1 MDQDFNQFISE
12 VKERIR
18 SAQYAAM
25 RAVNSEMTA
34 LYWDVGKMIVEK
46 QETLGWGKAVVE
58 QLSLELQKDFPS
70 AKGFSTQNIWNM
82 RQFFLYYRENENL
95 QPLVGEISWTKN
107 ILILQ
112 RCSDNFQK
120 EFYLR
125 MTAKFGWTK
134 NVLIHQIESGA
145 YEKYLLNQTNFDQT
159 VPEKYRNQAI
169 LAVKD
174 EYSFDFI
181 GGSQEHSEKELEYEL
196 MKNIRSFLLEMGND
210 FCFIGNQFRISTET
224 KDYYIDLLL
233 FHRKLKSLIAVELKI
248 GEFIPEYAGKMQFYL
263 ALLDDFVKNSD
274 ENPSI
279 GIIIC
284 KNKDRTEVEYAL
296 RLTDA
301 PIGVATYKITK
312 TLPASM
318 KNILPG
324 PEIIAER
331 ILKLKE
337 ITEKKEIP

>member
-1 MDQDFNQFISE
+1 MDTDLKQFISE

-25 RAVNSEMTA
+25 RVVNNEMIS
-34 LYWDVGKMIVEK
+34 LYWDVGKMIVDK
-46 QETLGWGKAVVE
+46 QETLGWGKSVVE

-70 AKGFSTQNIWNM
+70 VKGFSTQNLWNM

-95 QPLVGEISWTKN
+95 QPLVGEVSWTKN

-134 NVLIHQIESGA
+134 NVLVHQIESKA

-159 VPEKYRNQAI
+159 VPEKYKNQAI

-181 GGSQEHSEKELEYEL
+181 ASSQEHSEKELEYEL
-196 MKNIRSFLLEMGND
+196 MKNIRSFLLEMGAD
-210 FCFIGNQFRISTET
+210 FSFIGNQYRISTET

-263 ALLDDFVKNSD
+263 ALLDDKVKNHD

-284 KNKDRTEVEYAL
+284 KNKDRTDVEYAL

-312 TLPASM
+312 TLPDSM
-318 KNILPG
+318 KSILPG

-337 ITEKKEIP
+337 ITE